1 MKNYVGAEKKNFD
14 EKEAHLKQELAKT
27 FEEIKLKD
35 EDIANK
41 NEQIIKMDSKIQEL
55 QASNGRLLDQ
65 LSLSKK
71 EIENLERLLKEAR
84 EKIAAF
90 EQVEAD
96 AE

>member
-1 MKNYVGAEKKNFD
+1 
-14 EKEAHLKQELAKT
+14 
-27 FEEIKLKD
+27 
-35 EDIANK
+35 
-41 NEQIIKMDSKIQEL
+41 MDSKIQEL